1 MFMIAKFD
9 LRLLYLCI
17 KLVQAQTEGSHRGLV
32 RPPAKRLGCEN
43 ALMGS
48 NPIPSAIFAGSPEFH
63 SDFTLTLS
71 EVSQMDGY
79 YIWTVGCQMNK
90 ADSERLESA
99 LGQLGLAARQSPQD
113 ADVVV
118 LNSCVVRQSA
128 EDRVVGMM
136 TSLKPLKHGSPDKV
150 VALMGCMVGPQTA
163 ALQKRFPYVD
173 VFMRPQQY
181 EPLIELLGD
190 RMGVDPEGCVGPL
203 MARADVATYI
213 PIIHGCDKFC
223 TFCIIPYRRGREVS
237 RPVSE
242 IAREAEMLVQ
252 RGVKEV
258 TLLGQN
264 VDSYGHD
271 LPGTVDLGDL
281 LRAVNDVRGLERVR
295 FLTSHPNDMS
305 DHIIDSVAELDKVC
319 EHINLPFQAGDD
331 GVLADMRRGYTND
344 DYRRL
349 IDKIRK
355 RIPRVSL
362 STDVIVGFCGE
373 TDAQFRETLSL
384 IRDIRFDKVHAAA
397 YSTREG
403 TIAARMLTDDVPQD
417 EKKARLKELERLQE
431 GIAAEI
437 NAALLGESVEALIE
451 GRRKGKWFGRNRN
464 DKLVF
469 INGDGDG
476 MDAGRDMSGELVS
489 VSVEKTGPWSLQG
502 RIMP

>member
-1 MFMIAKFD
+1 M
-9 LRLLYLCI
+9 
-17 KLVQAQTEGSHRGLV
+17 
-32 RPPAKRLGCEN
+32 
-43 ALMGS
+43 
-48 NPIPSAIFAGSPEFH
+48 
-63 SDFTLTLS
+63 
-71 EVSQMDGY
+71 
-79 YIWTVGCQMNK
+79 
-90 ADSERLESA
+90 
-99 LGQLGLAARQSPQD
+99 
-113 ADVVV
+113 
-118 LNSCVVRQSA
+118 
-128 EDRVVGMM
+128 
-136 TSLKPLKHGSPDKV
+136 
-150 VALMGCMVGPQTA
+150 
-163 ALQKRFPYVD
+163 
-173 VFMRPQQY
+173 
-181 EPLIELLGD
+181 
-190 RMGVDPEGCVGPL
+190 
-203 MARADVATYI
+203 
-213 PIIHGCDKFC
+213 
-223 TFCIIPYRRGREVS
+223 
-237 RPVSE
+237 
-242 IAREAEMLVQ
+242 
-252 RGVKEV
+252 
-258 TLLGQN
+258 
-264 VDSYGHD
+264 
-271 LPGTVDLGDL
+271 
-281 LRAVNDVRGLERVR
+281 RGLERVR

-349 IDKIRK
+349 IDKIRA

-437 NAALLGESVEALIE
+437 NAAFLGESVEALIE

-469 INGDGDG
+469 VNGDADG